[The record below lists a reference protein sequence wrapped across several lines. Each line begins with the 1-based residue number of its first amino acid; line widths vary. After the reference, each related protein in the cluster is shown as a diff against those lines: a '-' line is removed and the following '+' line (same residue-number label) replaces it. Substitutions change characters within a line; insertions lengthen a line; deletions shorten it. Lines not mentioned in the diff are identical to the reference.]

1 MKVRTRRLLPSR
13 FEGVPL
19 VLLEA
24 ALLQKHIIASDI
36 VGFNDY
42 LHAECLFKPSNPI
55 SLANKIKEYIKSDG
69 KPTYYKAT
77 LSNVLMRNE
86 NQFKNDFITALRKLS

>member
-1 MKVRTRRLLPSR
+1 MFLS
-13 FEGVPL
+13 

-69 KPTYYKAT
+69 NPHTIKAT
-77 LSNVLMRNE
+77 LSNVLM
-86 NQFKNDFITALRKLS
+86 